1 MRQKK
6 SNTGKYFLLLTLLS
20 IIIYIALFYLYTIYS
35 NLEIPSNYKTNKLN
49 STVSNQ
55 NVENIYKNTQNI
67 SEIIEK
73 VSNSTVGISKLTEH
87 TSSIFSITSEDELG
101 LGTGVIVSN
110 NGYILSNYHV
120 TGEKYSSC
128 YVTLDNTSTYT
139 ATVIWADSD
148 LDLSIC
154 KIDAQNLSP
163 IILGD
168 SSSVKAGQTVY
179 AIGNPIG
186 FEFKKTVTSGIISAT
201 NRTIRLDE
209 NSSSSYMTNLIQT
222 DATINP
228 GNSGGPLILSDGT
241 VIGINTVKITSAEG
255 IGFAVPVNVVKPIIE
270 SFINTGTF
278 EEASIGIYAYDKEV
292 LPYLNSDISFENG
305 IYVVEVNALSSA
317 AKTGLQQGDIINSI
331 NGINLSTMNEL
342 KAFVYTKKPGDYVTL
357 NVSRGKVEKEISF
370 QLRKKVAQKNDTNI
384 IYSCHFV
391 FLSSQI
397 CTTLFLYIFNNFIES
412 LHNFFIG

>member
-1 MRQKK
+1 MMQRKR
-6 SNTGKYFLLLTLLS
+6 NTGKKFFIFTLLAIFTYFMS
-20 IIIYIALFYLYTIYS
+20 FYLYTTYS
-35 NLEIPSNYKTNKLN
+35 NLEISPNYQTAKLN

-55 NVENIYKNTQNI
+55 DVENTTQYTQDI
-67 SEIIEK
+67 PTIIEN
-73 VSNSTVGISKLTEH
+73 VSNSTVGISKLTKD
-87 TSSIFSITSEDELG
+87 TTSIFSTTSEDELG

-128 YVTLDNTSTYT
+128 YVTIDNSSTYT
-139 ATVIWADSD
+139 ATVVWADSD

-154 KIDAQNLSP
+154 KIDAKNLLP
-163 IILGD
+163 VILGD
-168 SSSVKAGQTVY
+168 SSSIKSGQSVY
-179 AIGNPIG
+179 AIGNPVG

-209 NSSSSYMTNLIQT
+209 NNSSSYMTNLIQT

-278 EEASIGIYAYDKEV
+278 EEANIGIYAYDKEV
-292 LPYLNSDISFENG
+292 LPYLDSDISFKNG
-305 IYVVEVNALSSA
+305 IFVVEVNSFSPA
-317 AKTGLQQGDIINSI
+317 AKAGLQKGDIINSI

-342 KAFVYTKKPGDYVTL
+342 KAFVYTKKPGNYVTL
-357 NVSRGKVEKEISF
+357 NISRGKVEKEISF